1 MGLFDK
7 ARGLVSQGIGA
18 VRDAAQTGLG
28 AVQDVVA
35 DPTIQNIAA
44 AVPQGQIINAIRPG
58 TTDQIVQ
65 GGTDIANRMMPGM
78 DGMMQQAQNQMP
90 PGMDGMMPQGMPQG
104 MGQGQMMTQG
114 QTAMRDQFSNLM
126 QMSGRVDSKIAMK
139 SAKMFGTNEY
149 RNQK

>member
-1 MGLFDK
+1 MGLFNK
-7 ARGLVSQGIGA
+7 ARGIVSQGVGA
-18 VRDAAQTGLG
+18 VRDAVT
-28 AVQDVVA
+28 

-90 PGMDGMMPQGMPQG
+90 PGMDGMMPQGMAQG
-104 MGQGQMMTQG
+104 DA
-114 QTAMRDQFSNLM
+114 AMRDQLSNLM

>member
-18 VRDAAQTGLG
+18 VQN
-28 AVQDVVA
+28 AVT
-35 DPTIQNIAA
+35 DPNLQNIAA
-44 AVPQGQIINAIRPG
+44 AVPQGQMINAIRPG

-90 PGMDGMMPQGMPQG
+90 PGMDGQMMA
-104 MGQGQMMTQG
+104 QGQA
-114 QTAMRDQFSNLM
+114 AMRDQLSNLM

>member
-7 ARGLVSQGIGA
+7 ARGIVSQGVGA
-18 VRDAAQTGLG
+18 VRDAVT
-28 AVQDVVA
+28 

-90 PGMDGMMPQGMPQG
+90 PGMDGMMPQGMAQG
-104 MGQGQMMTQG
+104 DA
-114 QTAMRDQFSNLM
+114 AMRDQLSNLM

>member
-18 VRDAAQTGLG
+18 VQN
-28 AVQDVVA
+28 AVT
-35 DPTIQNIAA
+35 DPNLQNIAA
-44 AVPQGQIINAIRPG
+44 AVPQGQMINAIRPG

-90 PGMDGMMPQGMPQG
+90 PGMDGMMPPGMD
-104 MGQGQMMTQG
+104 GQMMAQG
-114 QTAMRDQFSNLM
+114 QAAMRDQLSNLM

>member
-18 VRDAAQTGLG
+18 VRNAAETGVDA
-28 AVQDVVA
+28 VNNVVA

-90 PGMDGMMPQGMPQG
+90 PGMDGMMPQGM
-104 MGQGQMMTQG
+104 GQGQMMAQG
-114 QTAMRDQFSNLM
+114 DAAMRDQLSNLM